1 VEETREELSA
11 AKDEIETLR
20 EEKKELSGRVE
31 TLEEIPKDAKTLAE
45 GSVDDDID
53 WSDAETGYEYDS
65 ATGSLSK

>member
-45 GSVDDDID
+45 GNTD
-53 WSDAETGYEYDS
+53 EEFNPKYDS
-65 ATGSLSK
+65 VPSSESGW